1 MPKIKIVI
9 QQRKEYNRTN
19 KKDMERDACMADDN
33 RQFPP
38 VSDAQKEEL
47 YLYSL
52 KKMAEANN
60 NSNLTYMTQLL
71 NLRTFQYNAG
81 EIMRAYPDKTF
92 AMLVLDIANFKCI
105 NEFCGRDTGDE
116 VLMLIADTLRNLEN
130 DLTVASHFRAD
141 NFGLFMPFQEESEL
155 VETALHIVSQID
167 AYKIPYKILPSI
179 GICIAPNSDTPPSI
193 MRDYATMALKTI
205 KGKFYAKYAFFDES
219 MRQQMLLEKQI
230 ENEIVAALNTQQ
242 LQAYIQPKVD
252 MSTGEIIGGEAL
264 VRWIHPEKNMISPG
278 QFIPVLEK
286 NGLIIDVDICIWTQ
300 IFEWLSRRIKEGKK
314 VVPISINISRMHAYD
329 NIFKERLVQLSR
341 DYDVPPSLVALELT
355 ESSFLTNTDGMYES
369 MQYLKN
375 QGFLLSMD
383 DFGTGYSTMT
393 MLKNQPVDEI
403 KIDKGFIDDI
413 EDTREQI
420 IVSNI
425 LRMLK
430 ALDKKII
437 VEGVETQAQRQFLL
451 EQDCIHAQGFL
462 FYKPMPIAKYEA
474 LLDDNL

>member
-1 MPKIKIVI
+1 
-9 QQRKEYNRTN
+9 
-19 KKDMERDACMADDN
+19 MADDK

-38 VSDAQKEEL
+38 VSDARKEEL

-52 KKMAEANN
+52 KKMAETNQDAN
-60 NSNLTYMTQLL
+60 LDYMTRLL
-71 NLRTFQYNAG
+71 NLRAFQYKSG
-81 EIMRAYPDKTF
+81 EIMRENPDKTF
-92 AMLVLDIANFKCI
+92 AMLILDIANFKCI

-116 VLMLIADTLRNLEN
+116 VLKLIADILRNYEN
-130 DLTVASHFRAD
+130 DFTVASHFRAD
-141 NFGLFMPFQEESEL
+141 IFGLLMPFQEQSEL
-155 VETALHIVSQID
+155 IETALYIVSQID

-179 GICIAPNSDTPPSI
+179 GICIAKHPDSPPSL

-230 ENEIVAALNTQQ
+230 ENEIVEALNTKQ

-252 MSTGEIIGGEAL
+252 MATGEIIGGEAL
-264 VRWIHPEKNMISPG
+264 VRWIHPERNIIPPG

-286 NGLIIDVDICIWTQ
+286 NGLIIDVDICVWTQ
-300 IFEWLSRRIKEGKK
+300 IFEWLSNRLKAGKK

-329 NIFKERLVQLSR
+329 NIFKERLVQLSK

-369 MQYLKN
+369 MQYLKE

-403 KIDKGFIDDI
+403 KIDKGFIDEIDD
-413 EDTREQI
+413 EKEQI

-425 LRMLK
+425 VRMLK
-430 ALDKKII
+430 ALDKRII

-451 EQDCIHAQGFL
+451 EQNCLHAQGFL
-462 FYKPMPIAKYEA
+462 YYKPMPISEYEA
-474 LLDDNL
+474 LLDNNS